1 MAFALTLGGVTFLLA
16 VIWGSPLVELMRRLK
31 LGKQIRIDGPQTH
44 MVKMGTPA
52 MGGILIVGWVLLVS
66 IVVNIVQ
73 IVRAFGLTEFLATLD
88 LTSLANITQI
98 AEASQIAESV
108 VIPLGVMLAY
118 AILGGVDD
126 YQGLRRRPGEGMKA
140 RVKIWYQLGIAFAA
154 AALLFWGVNDGRG
167 PVAVPTVPV
176 LLDIGILYVPVAT
189 VIIAGAANAVNI
201 TDGLDGLAGIIAATA
216 FAAYGVIAFMQDQQF
231 LVIFSFIVV
240 GACFAFL
247 WFNAKPAQMFM
258 GDVGSQ
264 ALGGAL
270 GVVALM
276 TNQWLILPVI
286 AVIPIATMLS
296 TTLQVAYFKLTG
308 GRRLF
313 KMAPLHHHFELI
325 GWSETQIVQRW
336 WLIGILSAMVGIALA
351 LV

>member
-1 MAFALTLGGVTFLLA
+1 MVFALTLGGTTFLLA
-16 VIWGSPLVELMRRLK
+16 IIWGSPLVELMRRLR
-31 LGKQIRIDGPQTH
+31 LGKVVRIDGPKTH
-44 MVKMGTPA
+44 LKKMGTPA
-52 MGGILIVGWVLLVS
+52 MGGLLIVGWVILVS
-66 IVVNIVQ
+66 IFVNIVQ
-73 IVRAFGLTEFLATLD
+73 VVQALEV
-88 LTSLANITQI
+88 
-98 AEASQIAESV
+98 AESV
-108 VIPLGVMLAY
+108 IIPLGVLIAY

-126 YQGLRRRPGEGMKA
+126 YQGFRLRPGEGMRA
-140 RVKIWYQLGIAFAA
+140 RTKIWFQLGIALV
-154 AALLFWGVNDGRG
+154 AALLIYFVVNGGRG
-167 PVAVPTVPV
+167 LTAVPTVPV
-176 LLDIGILYVPVAT
+176 LIDIGILYIPIATIVVAGT
-189 VIIAGAANAVNI
+189 ANAVNL

-216 FAAYGVIAFMQDQQF
+216 FAAYGIIAFLQTSPEGEM
-231 LVIFSFIVV
+231 IGSNFITTFCFTTV

-286 AVIPIATMLS
+286 AIVPVATTLS
-296 TTLQVAYFKLTG
+296 STLQVLYFKWTG
-308 GRRLF
+308 GKRLF

-336 WLIGILSAMVGIALA
+336 WLVGILAAMVGIALA
-351 LV
+351 LL

>member
-1 MAFALTLGGVTFLLA
+1 MAFALTLGGVTFLMA
-16 VIWGSPLVELMRRLK
+16 VIWGSPLVELMRRFK

-44 MVKMGTPA
+44 LSKMGTPA
-52 MGGILIVGWVLLVS
+52 MGGLLIIIWVVLVS
-66 IVVNIVQ
+66 VVVNIVQ
-73 IVRAFGLTEFLATLD
+73 IVQALEV
-88 LTSLANITQI
+88 
-98 AEASQIAESV
+98 AESF
-108 VIPLGVMLAY
+108 VIPLGVMVAY
-118 AILGGVDD
+118 SILGGIDD
-126 YQGLRRRPGEGMKA
+126 YQGFRLRPGEGMRA
-140 RVKIWYQLGIAFAA
+140 RVKILYQLGIALAA
-154 AALLFWGVNDGRG
+154 AAVLYFVVNDQRG
-167 PVAVPTVPV
+167 WMAIPTVPV
-176 LLDIGILYVPVAT
+176 LVDIGILYLPMA
-189 VIIAGAANAVNI
+189 VIIITGTANAVNI

-216 FAAYGVIAFMQDQQF
+216 FAAYGIIAVLQDQQF

-276 TNQWLILPVI
+276 TNQWLILPII
-286 AVIPIATMLS
+286 AAVPIATMLS
-296 TTLQVAYFKLTG
+296 TTLQVLYFKATG
-308 GRRLF
+308 GKRLF

-336 WLIGILSAMVGIALA
+336 WLIGILAGMLGVALA

>member
-1 MAFALTLGGVTFLLA
+1 MAFALTLGGVTFLMA
-16 VIWGSPLVELMRRLK
+16 VIWGSPLVEMMRRLK
-31 LGKQIRIDGPQTH
+31 LGKQIRIDGPHTH
-44 MVKMGTPA
+44 QSKMGTPA
-52 MGGILIVGWVLLVS
+52 MGGILIVAWVLLIS

-73 IVRAFGLTEFLATLD
+73 IIQALEV
-88 LTSLANITQI
+88 
-98 AEASQIAESV
+98 AESV
-108 VIPLGVMLAY
+108 VIPLGVMVAY
-118 AILGGVDD
+118 SILGGIDD
-126 YQGLRRRPGEGMKA
+126 YQGVRLRPGEGMRA
-140 RVKIWYQLGIAFAA
+140 RVKILYQLGIALVAA
-154 AALLFWGVNDGRG
+154 VLLYFVVNDSHGWM
-167 PVAVPTVPV
+167 AIPTVPV
-176 LLDIGILYVPVAT
+176 LIDIGILYVPMA
-189 VIIAGAANAVNI
+189 VIIITGMANAVNI

-216 FAAYGVIAFMQDQQF
+216 FASYGIIAFLQDQQF

-276 TNQWLILPVI
+276 TNQWLILPII
-286 AVIPIATMLS
+286 AIVPIATMLS
-296 TTLQVAYFKLTG
+296 TTLQVLYFKWTG
-308 GRRLF
+308 GKRLF

-336 WLIGILSAMVGIALA
+336 WLIAILAGMLGVALA
-351 LV
+351 LI